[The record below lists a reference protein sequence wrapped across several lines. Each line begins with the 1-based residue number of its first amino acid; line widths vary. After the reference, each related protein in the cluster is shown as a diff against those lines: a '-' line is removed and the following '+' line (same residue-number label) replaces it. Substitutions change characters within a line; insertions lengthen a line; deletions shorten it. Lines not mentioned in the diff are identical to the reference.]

1 MKKREVKG
9 IRLNNLII
17 MKKKFF
23 DIDKERKE
31 RARPKTKIIQS
42 NTFYVTEKKI
52 INLIRSIK
60 TDCEKN

>member
-1 MKKREVKG
+1 
-9 IRLNNLII
+9 

-23 DIDKERKE
+23 DKERKE

-60 TDCEKN
+60 TDCEKIEKFGKNHQNLIG